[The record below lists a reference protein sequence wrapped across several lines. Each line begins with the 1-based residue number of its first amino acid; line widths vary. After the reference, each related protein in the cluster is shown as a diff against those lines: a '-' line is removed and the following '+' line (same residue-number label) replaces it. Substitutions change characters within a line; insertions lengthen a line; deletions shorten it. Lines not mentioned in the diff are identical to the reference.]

1 MRKVLIIGSGKSSSY
16 LIKYL
21 LDKSKKESLFITI
34 ADKDITNAKIL
45 LNNHSSS
52 KAVEL
57 DVFDDDS
64 REKEIITAGKVY

>member
-34 ADKDITNAKIL
+34 ADKDITNTKLFTYIVVFCDSIL
-45 LNNHSSS
+45 MQ
-52 KAVEL
+52 
-57 DVFDDDS
+57 
-64 REKEIITAGKVY
+64 